1 LEECDQ
7 LRDLRLEKLRSEI
20 QQGINSG
27 EVTPLDT
34 DGIKSRVHMRFAAQ
48 QMEE

>member
-1 LEECDQ
+1 LERDQ

-27 EVTPLDT
+27 EVTPLDI
-34 DGIKSRVHMRFAAQ
+34 DGIKSRVHTHFVA
-48 QMEE
+48 